1 MLSILLYGWET
12 WTMSKQLEKPLDDT
26 YTRLLMRVQK
36 INWKPHFT
44 LQKIYGNL
52 SKVSDVVRMRRNC
65 FTGHC
70 LRAKEDIMS
79 HLLFWSLAHQKR
91 EWKWLSYPETLVRD
105 NDTDI
110 LDLVNIMENTN
121 LCKRPVDSHLGHG
134 HSSNFPISGYYFFNL
149 KNLKHIFFP
158 PTLLKG
164 VKSSKFSK
172 NRRFRFFQ

>member
-1 MLSILLYGWET
+1 ME
-12 WTMSKQLEKPLDDT
+12 
-26 YTRLLMRVQK
+26 
-36 INWKPHFT
+36 T
-44 LQKIYGNL
+44 LQSPQTL
-52 SKVSDVVRMRRNC
+52 MRRNC

-70 LRAKEDIMS
+70 LRAKEKIMS
-79 HLLFWSLAHQKR
+79 HLLFWSLPHQKR
-91 EWKWLSYPETLVRD
+91 EWKQLSSPETLVRD

-121 LCKRPVDSHLGHG
+121 LCKRLVDSHLGHG